1 MAGKD
6 NKSNWKSRVIRQG
19 KSTAESELA
28 LKQMRRQQIANM
40 KKETASAVTPGA
52 ALNTSGLKKA
62 MEKKRNNAVSSGAA
76 TGAAAVSKTPGERK
90 VLVKATPKA
99 KPDLRIQKMTEAPKS
114 VSAAYERAF
123 GKRKK

>member
-6 NKSNWKSRVIRQG
+6 NKNNSKPRIIRQG

-40 KKETASAVTPGA
+40 KKETASAASPGA
-52 ALNTSGLKKA
+52 DLGAMTGGIKRA
-62 MEKKRNNAVSSGAA
+62 MEKKRTQNNAQA
-76 TGAAAVSKTPGERK
+76 
-90 VLVKATPKA
+90 
-99 KPDLRIQKMTEAPKS
+99 MKS

>member
-6 NKSNWKSRVIRQG
+6 NKYNGKPRIIKQG

-40 KKETASAVTPGA
+40 KKETASAATTGA
-52 ALNTSGLKKA
+52 ALNTSELKRA
-62 MEKKRNNAVSSGAA
+62 MEKKRTQNNAQA
-76 TGAAAVSKTPGERK
+76 
-90 VLVKATPKA
+90 
-99 KPDLRIQKMTEAPKS
+99 MKS

>member
-6 NKSNWKSRVIRQG
+6 NKNNGKPRIIRQG

-40 KKETASAVTPGA
+40 KKETASGA
-52 ALNTSGLKKA
+52 AI
-62 MEKKRNNAVSSGAA
+62 GASA
-76 TGAAAVSKTPGERK
+76 GSKISGERN

-99 KPDLRIQKMTEAPKS
+99 KPDLRIQKMTAAPKS